1 MIVKKKNSR
10 MKLKK
15 KKKTKLKKKKKR
27 RKLQNDSQVLST
39 EVEGITIKILFSQGY
54 TILRRMGQ

>member
-10 MKLKK
+10 MKLK